1 MPSEPIVRVENVH
14 FAYGLNSPQPI
25 HALRGVSLEIHQG
38 EYVAIIGHNGSGKST
53 LAKHLNGLLLPTQG
67 DVWVK
72 DWNTKSAAHR
82 LAIRSTVGVVFQS
95 PDNQIIATL
104 VEEDVAFGPEN
115 LGVPHAELRARVD
128 WALDTVEMQAYRHRA
143 PHLLSGGQKQ
153 RVAIAGILALKPQVL
168 VLDESTALLDPL
180 GREQV
185 LRVARRLN
193 DEGVTIVAITHL
205 MHEAAL
211 ADRVIV
217 LEEGQIAIQGT
228 PRQVFAQAERLHALQ
243 LDVPEITQL
252 AQRLHAHAHE

>member
-1 MPSEPIVRVENVH
+1 MASELIVRVENVH
-14 FAYGLNSPQPI
+14 FAYGPNSPQPI

-38 EYVAIIGHNGSGKST
+38 EYIAIIGHNGSGKST

-185 LRVARRLN
+185 LGVARRLN

-243 LDVPEITQL
+243 LDVPEITQ
-252 AQRLHAHAHE
+252 